1 MSDDSQLDTVT
12 ERPVVSV
19 VSGCLYAVVV
29 VVASGGMLFVNA
41 LFCLAI
47 YSLVPKVGDEQIA
60 SRIGQ
65 MIFFVVPLAM
75 LILEW
80 HLIDRIQ
87 RLFRSEVS
95 AN

>member
-1 MSDDSQLDTVT
+1 MNDDTQFDLVT

-19 VSGCLYAVVV
+19 VSGCLYAVI
-29 VVASGGMLFVNA
+29 VVALSGGMLFLNA

-47 YSLVPKVGDEQIA
+47 YSLLPKVGDEQIA

-65 MIFFVVPLAM
+65 MIFFVLPLVM
-75 LILEW
+75 LLLEW

-87 RLFRSEVS
+87 RLFRSDQS
-95 AN
+95 